1 MKTSKW
7 ILFGLALMATTA
19 NGQDKDP
26 SFKAAMERMQT
37 DRVAFLTEKL
47 ELTVDEAQK
56 FWPVY
61 NEYLKQR
68 EDLIK
73 GRREKMRK
81 DFEPDQATD
90 QDLDIILND
99 ILDQEVKLAQLKKDY
114 FTKIRQVLPVKKVLT
129 LHRAEQEF
137 MNHMLNRIRDGH
149 PPGGDK
155 GPGGKPSKN
164 PPGGGY

>member
-1 MKTSKW
+1 MNTSKW
-7 ILFGLALMATTA
+7 ILVAFAFMAASA
-19 NGQDKDP
+19 NAQDNDHG
-26 SFKAAMERMQT
+26 FKAAMEKMQA

-56 FWPVY
+56 FWPLY

-81 DFEPDQATD
+81 DFEPENVTD
-90 QDLDIILND
+90 QDLDMMLSD
-99 ILDQEVKLAQLKKDY
+99 ILDQEVRLAQIKKDY

-137 MNHMLNRIRDGH
+137 MNHMLNRIREGR
-149 PPGGDK
+149 PRGER
-155 GPGGKPSKN
+155 GPGG
-164 PPGGGY
+164 

>member
-7 ILFGLALMATTA
+7 ILFAFALMATTV

-26 SFKAAMERMQT
+26 GFKAAMEKMQV
-37 DRVAFLTEKL
+37 DRVAFLTNKL

-56 FWPVY
+56 FWPVF

-81 DFEPDQATD
+81 DIEPDKATE

-137 MNHMLNRIRDGH
+137 MNQMLNRIRDGH